1 MSANE
6 LLEVIKFAIER
17 ELEAADFY
25 RNLQGKVNIQSS
37 KEMLRDFEKME
48 LGHADILK
56 NLDLNKLELY
66 KPEKVANIKISDY
79 MVEPTTNGE
88 MTFQDILVLAMK
100 KEEAANKMYTDLA
113 NYSEDDIVRNLF
125 LKLAAEEAKHKLQLE
140 TIYDE
145 EINYEF

>member
-1 MSANE
+1 MQENN
-6 LLEVIKFAIER
+6 LMEVIKFAIEQ
-17 ELEAADFY
+17 ELAAAAFY
-25 RNLQGKVNIQSS
+25 RDLQDKVNVQSS
-37 KEMLRDFEKME
+37 KEMLKTFEKME

-66 KPEKVANIKISDY
+66 KPEKVANLKMSDY
-79 MVEPTTNGE
+79 MVEPITHRE

-100 KEEAANKMYTDLA
+100 REGSANKMYLELA
-113 NYSEDDIVRNLF
+113 NSANDTAIKNLF
-125 LKLAAEEAKHKLQLE
+125 LKLATEESKHKLQLE